1 MSPSST
7 TDRGV
12 MLITGGSRGIGA
24 ATARLAAQRGWAIA
38 IVYRDRAEQ
47 AAAVVQDI
55 ATTGGRAL
63 AIQADVA
70 KEADIVRAFKA
81 ADALGQLT
89 ALVNNAGISG
99 GVSRVDAVTGA
110 QLDEV
115 LRINVTAPFL
125 CAREAILR
133 MSTKRGGRGGSI
145 VNIGSGASVQGSPG
159 TWVHYAATKGALDSM
174 TIGLSKEVAAEGIRV
189 NAVRPG
195 VVDTEI
201 HASRPPGQL
210 AEIIRSVPLGRIG
223 TPDDIARSIVFLAS
237 EEESSFVTGA
247 LLDARGGR

>member
-1 MSPSST
+1 MSTSHT

-12 MLITGGSRGIGA
+12 MLITGASRGIGA
-24 ATARLAAQRGWAIA
+24 ATARLAARRGWSVA
-38 IVYRDRAEQ
+38 IVYRDRDAQ
-47 AAAVVQDI
+47 AADVVREIESD
-55 ATTGGRAL
+55 GGRAV
-63 AIQADVA
+63 AIRADVA
-70 KEADIVRAFKA
+70 HEADIVRAFKH
-81 ADALGQLT
+81 ADQLGPLT

-99 GVSRVDAVTGA
+99 GVSRVDTVTAA
-110 QLDEV
+110 QLDDV
-115 LRINVTAPFL
+115 LRLNVTAPFL

-133 MSTKRGGRGGSI
+133 MSTKRGGRGGAI
-145 VNIGSGASVQGSPG
+145 VNVGSGASVQGSPG

-195 VVDTEI
+195 VIDTEI

-210 AEIIRSVPLGRIG
+210 DEIIRSVPMGRIG
-223 TPDDIARSIVFLAS
+223 TPDDIARSIIFLAS
-237 EEESSFVTGA
+237 DEDSPFVTGA